1 MLEMLQ
7 GASSFPPDASTRHR
21 MNNECHLRSEQE
33 ESGICEGES
42 QAHSPRPWLDSTD
55 PTDSPAGGRSLEKV
69 GQGRR
74 QSCVQDCSLSFN
86 DSILKKSKISNKL
99 SIELNSIKV

>member
-21 MNNECHLRSEQE
+21 MNNECHLKSEQE